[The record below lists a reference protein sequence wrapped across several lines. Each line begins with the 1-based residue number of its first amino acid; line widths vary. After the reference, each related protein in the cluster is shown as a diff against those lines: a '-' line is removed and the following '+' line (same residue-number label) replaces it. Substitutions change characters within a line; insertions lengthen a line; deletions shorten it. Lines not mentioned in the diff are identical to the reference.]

1 MAVELQYINADGLTG
16 TLRQSPPFFIKK
28 IDGTGDVH
36 NLIGTFKAPDQDGAF
51 FINATLDTRLITIEG
66 TIIADNTD
74 KAHVLRNQLL
84 RLFTPKVSGTLIYRD
99 KKINCV
105 VEDIKL
111 AVTSRQRVPG
121 FIISLLCP
129 SPYFEAIEP
138 IRAELAQWI
147 PLMMWPLE
155 IPTETGFMFG
165 MRQPSQ
171 IMTLINPGDAP
182 TGCQITFSALGNVT
196 NPELMDVDTGEFI
209 RIMRTMV
216 GGEKIHVYTH
226 FAGKRVISEYN
237 GITTNVFNTLDPGS
251 TFLQLA
257 VGTNMLRYDA
267 EEGIDLL
274 EVSVIHPVL
283 FNGV

>member
-16 TLRQSPPFFIKK
+16 KIRQSPPFFLKK
-28 IDGTGDVH
+28 IDGTGDIH
-36 NLIGTFKAPDQDGAF
+36 NLVNTFKAPDQDGAF
-51 FINATLDTRLITIEG
+51 FIDSTLDTRLITIEG
-66 TIIADNTD
+66 TIVADNAD
-74 KAHVLRNQLL
+74 DAYVLRNQLL
-84 RLFTPKVSGTLIYRD
+84 RLFTPKVSGTLYYRD

-111 AVTSRQRVPG
+111 AITTRQKFPS

-129 SPYFEAIEP
+129 NPYFEAIDD

-171 IMTLINPGDAP
+171 IIELINSGDAP
-182 TGCQITFSALGNVT
+182 TGCQITFSAMGNVT
-196 NPELMDVDTGEFI
+196 NPELMDVDTGEYI
-209 RIMRTMV
+209 RILRTMT

-226 FAGKRVISEYN
+226 FAGKKVLSELD
-237 GITTNVFNTLDPGS
+237 GSITNIFNKLDPAS

-257 VGTNMLRYDA
+257 VGKNMLRYDA
-267 EEGIDLL
+267 AEGLDLL
-274 EVSVIHPVL
+274 EVSVIHPILYV
-283 FNGV
+283 GV